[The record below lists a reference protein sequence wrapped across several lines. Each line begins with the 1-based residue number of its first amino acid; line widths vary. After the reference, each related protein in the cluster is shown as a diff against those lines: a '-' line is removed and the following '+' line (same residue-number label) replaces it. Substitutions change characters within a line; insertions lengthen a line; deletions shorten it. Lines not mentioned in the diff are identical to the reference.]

1 MQKNNRQYKRY
12 DLPLIVKFRTPSG
25 ETPFSLGL
33 TKNMS
38 FDGLSIESRDFTFIK
53 NKDLEMELKLPQNG
67 SVISLLGNVVWKMET
82 GKTSRAGI
90 NLNAMSN
97 ETKKQMIDRITEY
110 SNIPF
115 ENPART
121 NVIVKKIKKSSRV
134 KEVLKQAVKKVRH
147 EPSPDRKGVTKDYR
161 KDSSLCRVTF
171 TLPMMA
177 APESQDVRI
186 VGDFNQWDREA
197 SPMKRL
203 KNGDFLITLDLKSRQ
218 EYRFRYLINGNQWEN
233 DWNADR
239 YVPNDFGSDDSVV
252 IV

>member
-1 MQKNNRQYKRY
+1 MQKNNRQFKRF
-12 DLPLIVKFRTPSG
+12 DLPLIVKFRPTYGSI
-25 ETPFSLGL
+25 PFSLGL

-38 FDGLSIESRDFTFIK
+38 FDGLSIESRDFKFIK
-53 NKDLEMELKLPQNG
+53 HEDLEMELKLPQNG
-67 SVISLLGNVVWKMET
+67 SVISLLGNVVWRMES

-90 NLNAMSN
+90 NLNSMSS
-97 ETKKQMIDRITEY
+97 ETKKEMINRITEY

-121 NVIVKKIKKSSRV
+121 NVIVNKIKKSSRV
-134 KEVLKQAVKKVRH
+134 KEVLKQAVKKVKH
-147 EPSPDRKGVTKDYR
+147 EPSSDNIGVKKDYR
-161 KDSSLCRVTF
+161 KDGSLCRVTF
-171 TLPMMA
+171 KLPKMA
-177 APESQDVRI
+177 APESQDVSI
-186 VGDFNQWDREA
+186 VGDFNKWDRDA

-239 YVPNDFGSDDSVV
+239 YVPNDFGEDDSVV